1 MIILQAP
8 KAEFSLKSFTLTK
21 PLSQAKVCPFFVRA
35 RRTLLFAII
44 QAAGWPI
51 YFLLAASIIA
61 VALIIERFIIL
72 RREKIVPSGLLER
85 VLAAYEKQ
93 GVSEEMLERL
103 SQDSPLGQV
112 LASGLRNHKSPRQVM
127 KDAVEEAGSA
137 VAHELERFL
146 TTLGTIA
153 TISPLMGLFGTV
165 VGMIEIF
172 GSQSPSGCNPL
183 QLAHGISVALYNTGC
198 GLVIAIPAMIFFRQ
212 FRGRVEGFV
221 VEMEQQAAKLV
232 DAVHG
237 ERFEFQPH
245 TRV

>member
-1 MIILQAP
+1 
-8 KAEFSLKSFTLTK
+8 LKFFAL
-21 PLSQAKVCPFFVRA
+21 PNPQSQAKVSAGPT

-44 QAAGWPI
+44 HAAGWPI
-51 YFLLAASIIA
+51 YFLLAVSIIA
-61 VALIIERFIIL
+61 VALIIERFMIL
-72 RREKIVPSGLLER
+72 RKEKIIPGGLLEK
-85 VLAAYEKQ
+85 VLAAYQKQ
-93 GVSEEMLERL
+93 GVTEDMLEKL

-112 LASGLRNHKSPRQVM
+112 LASGLRNYKSSRYVM
-127 KDAVEEAGSA
+127 KDAIEEAGSA

-172 GSQSPSGCNPL
+172 GSQSPTGSNP
-183 QLAHGISVALYNTGC
+183 QELAHGISVALYNTGF
-198 GLVIAIPAMIFFRQ
+198 GLVIAIPAMIFFRH

-232 DAVHG
+232 DVVHG
-237 ERFEFQPH
+237 ERRFEFQPPPH
-245 TRV
+245 TQV